1 MKAIKLLIIISIMLP
16 ATGCVTRKACERK
29 FPPETM
35 IIRKDSIIRE
45 TKTVYRDTTIY
56 YQLPGDTLVDSVYI
70 VITKDG
76 NIIVKPSNLKTSL
89 AESWA
94 WVQNNKLHHKLIQ
107 NDTLLQFTL
116 KDAIR
121 QTWER
126 AEKYY
131 SKDQTKIVEK
141 KVVPLWVKI
150 LSFVGA
156 ATLLYLIYKITRL
169 LKL

>member
-56 YQLPGDTLVDSVYI
+56 YQLPGDTVIDSI
-70 VITKDG
+70 PIEKTTEG
-76 NIIVKPSNLKTSL
+76 SIIAKTSTLKTSL
-89 AESWA
+89 AESRA
-94 WVQNNKLHHKLIQ
+94 WIQNDKMHHTLIQ
-107 NDTLLQFTL
+107 NDTLLQIKL

-121 QTWER
+121 HTWER
-126 AEKYY
+126 AERFYL
-131 SKDQTKIVEK
+131 KDQTRIVEK

-156 ATLLYLIYKITRL
+156 ATLMYLIYKITRL